1 MIRHPS
7 ALYIVIALLAAAPAQ
22 AQKNAAPV
30 AALDAPQMIP
40 YGTAL
45 QLSGARSSDA
55 DGRVTRYVWTRLEG
69 GGGGMP
75 LNQPVGTLEAGFT
88 VPQPAGH
95 PLAVGRHRFRLFV
108 NDDSGNQSLPAEV
121 QVMVV
126 DNIAPTAVLEA
137 PKQVLQLQ
145 PFQLSGARSSDAG
158 GRVVR
163 FEWLRISGST
173 AGPMPLNLPVV
184 SESPG
189 LAITQSLTSYLGVG
203 RHVFRLFVV
212 DDSGNRSAP
221 ADFPVDVIAPLPSG
235 RSQ

>member
-7 ALYIVIALLAAAPAQ
+7 ALYIVIALLAAAPAL
-22 AQKNAAPV
+22 AQRNAAPTAV
-30 AALDAPQMIP
+30 LDAPQMIP
-40 YGTAL
+40 YGAAL

-55 DGRVTRYVWTRLEG
+55 DGLVTRFVWTRIEG
-69 GGGGMP
+69 TGGDMP
-75 LNQPVGTLEAGFT
+75 LNQPVVTEAASYV
-88 VPQPAGH
+88 VPQPAGNA
-95 PLAVGRHRFRLFV
+95 LAIGRHRFRLV
-108 NDDSGNQSLPAEV
+108 VTDDSGNQSQPADR
-121 QVMVV
+121 QVLVV

-145 PFQLSGARSSDAG
+145 PFQLSGASSRDSG

-173 AGPMPLNLPVV
+173 AGPMPLNQSVV
-184 SESPG
+184 TESTG